1 LELTLNTPALLF
13 PALTLIML
21 AYTNRFLAI
30 STLIRNLYREYEKE
44 HTDLM
49 LSQIHNLKHRLRLIR
64 DMQVL
69 GVLSLLSCVFCMAFI
84 YFQNQNVAKWI
95 FGLGLLL
102 LAGSLI
108 ISVYEIVISTKAL
121 NIQLSNLEEEEKK
134 EQGFLTTKL
143 FSKS

>member
-1 LELTLNTPALLF
+1 
-13 PALTLIML
+13 
-21 AYTNRFLAI
+21 
-30 STLIRNLYREYEKE
+30 
-44 HTDLM
+44 
-49 LSQIHNLKHRLRLIR
+49 
-64 DMQVL
+64 
-69 GVLSLLSCVFCMAFI
+69 MAFI

>member
-30 STLIRNLYREYEKE
+30 SSLIRNLHREYEKE
-44 HTDLM
+44 HTALM
-49 LSQIHNLKHRLRLIR
+49 LNQIRNLKHRLRLIR

-69 GVLSLLSCVFCMAFI
+69 GVLSLLSCVLSMALI
-84 YFQNQNVAKWI
+84 YSQQQIGAKWV
-95 FGLGLLL
+95 FALGLLL

-121 NIQLSNLEEEEKK
+121 NIQLSNVEEDEKDK
-134 EQGFLTTKL
+134 GFLRTKL

>member
-1 LELTLNTPALLF
+1 MELTLNTPALLF

-30 STLIRNLYREYEKE
+30 SSLIRNLYREYEKE
-44 HTDLM
+44 HTALM
-49 LSQIHNLKHRLRLIR
+49 LSQIRNLKHRLRLIR
-64 DMQVL
+64 DMQIL
-69 GVLSLLSCVFCMAFI
+69 GVLSLLSCVLCMALI
-84 YFQNQNVAKWI
+84 YFQQQIAAKWV

-121 NIQLSNLEEEEKK
+121 NIQLSNLEEDEKGK
-134 EQGFLTTKL
+134 GFLRTKL
-143 FSKS
+143 FSK

>member
-13 PALTLIML
+13 PALSLIML

-30 STLIRNLYREYEKE
+30 SSLIRNLFREYEKE
-44 HTDLM
+44 QTELM
-49 LSQIHNLKHRLRLIR
+49 LNQIRNLKHRLRLIR

-69 GVLSLLSCVFCMAFI
+69 GVLSLLSCVFCTALIFT
-84 YFQNQNVAKWI
+84 QHLNAAKFI
-95 FGLGLLL
+95 FGIGILL

-108 ISVYEIVISTKAL
+108 ISVYEIIISTKAL
-121 NIQLSNLEEEEKK
+121 NIQLSTLEEEEK
-134 EQGFLTTKL
+134 GFLTTKL

>member
-1 LELTLNTPALLF
+1 MLF
-13 PALTLIML
+13 PALSLIML

-30 STLIRNLYREYEKE
+30 SSLIRNLFREYESEK
-44 HTDLM
+44 TDLM
-49 LSQIHNLKHRLRLIR
+49 LSQINNLKHRLRLIR

-69 GVLSLLSCVFCMAFI
+69 GVLSLLCCVLCMALIFS
-84 YFQNQNVAKWI
+84 QHLHLAKI
-95 FGLGLLL
+95 VFGSGILL

-121 NIQLSNLEEEEKK
+121 NIQLRNLEKEEK
-134 EQGFLTTKL
+134 GFLKGKI